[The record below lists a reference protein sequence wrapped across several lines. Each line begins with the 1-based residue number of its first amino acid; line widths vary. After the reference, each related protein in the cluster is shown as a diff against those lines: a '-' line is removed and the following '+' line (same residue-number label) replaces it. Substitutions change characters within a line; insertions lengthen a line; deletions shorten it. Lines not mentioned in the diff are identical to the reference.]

1 MYLPSNHRETSDSLE
16 LIIRSYHYPESG
28 FLQMIAEKEL
38 QSRFRDLFAEIEL
51 VLIACASASVI
62 QSSDN
67 QRLAASVTCRASAS
81 IIDGKRIR
89 LALPPL
95 V

>member
-1 MYLPSNHRETSDSLE
+1 MYLPSSHRETGDSLE
-16 LIIRSYHYPESG
+16 LIIRSHHYPDSG

-51 VLIACASASVI
+51 VLIACVNTSVI

-67 QRLAASVTCRASAS
+67 QRLAVSVTCRASTS
-81 IIDGKRIR
+81 ITDGKRIR